1 MIAKEGDMLKM
12 GSFGRWQHSDHR
24 VGLLPVRDY
33 TICRLE
39 QQQQKKHNL
48 KVKS

>member
-12 GSFGRWQHSDHR
+12 GSFGRQQHSDHR

-33 TICRLE
+33 TICRLGGGE
-39 QQQQKKHNL
+39 KKHNL